1 MRRISLALL
10 LALCALAS
18 PQAPASAQG
27 FGGAG
32 PSAQGFGGAGQPA
45 AQSRVTGAITLALDA
60 RETPRK
66 LLHARETLTVTPG
79 ALTLVYPKW
88 LPGEHAPNGAI
99 DDLVGLTFSA
109 GGKTIPWRR
118 DPVDLFAFHLDIPQ
132 GAGTLD
138 ASFDF
143 LSAIGAGGF
152 SSASSETA
160 HLGIYSWNQVLLYPQ
175 GARTDDVMF
184 RASLQLPAGWKFATA
199 LKAASENGGQIDFAP
214 VSLTTLVDSPVIAGE
229 YFKVVPL
236 DPSTPL
242 GTSDTSSRRVEAD
255 LVGDTAASIE
265 IPADLTQKW
274 KRLVQEAD
282 AMFGAR
288 HYDRYHFLLTLS
300 DRVAHFGLEHH
311 QSNDSRVNENS
322 LTQQNSIGVV
332 AHEYVHSWNGKFRR
346 PAGLATPDF
355 QQPMDGEL
363 LWVYEGLTQYLGYVL
378 AERSGIWSESYYKE
392 RLAETAAYLDT
403 EPGREWRPLADT
415 ATAAQLLYFSPGQW
429 TAYRRSTDFYDEGW
443 LIWLDVDTTIREL
456 TRGAKSI
463 EDFCHLFHGGESGP
477 PMVKPYTLDDVV
489 AALNQVAPHDW
500 KAFLGSRIYQVTPRA
515 PLDGITRSGWRL
527 AYTDAKNE
535 FIKTG
540 DGDRVE
546 AMSSLGLRV
555 RARDGMVNDVILNSP
570 AGKAG
575 IGPGMQILAVNG
587 LRFSAEVLRN
597 AIRDSKTASGPLT
610 IEFQNDDLV
619 KTVPLDY
626 HGGMRE
632 PHLERVADKPDL
644 LGQILAARARR

>member
-1 MRRISLALL
+1 MRKIVVALVI
-10 LALCALAS
+10 ALCALAT
-18 PQAPASAQG
+18 PHAQAPAAQ
-27 FGGAG
+27 A
-32 PSAQGFGGAGQPA
+32 
-45 AQSRVTGAITLALDA
+45 RVTGTITLALDA

-88 LPGEHAPNGAI
+88 LPGEHAPDGAI
-99 DDLVGLTFSA
+99 DDLVGLKFSA
-109 GGKTIPWRR
+109 GGKTIAWRR
-118 DPVDLFAFHLDIPQ
+118 DPVDLFAFHIDVPQ
-132 GAGTLD
+132 GADTLEVTL
-138 ASFDF
+138 DF

-184 RASLQLPAGWKFATA
+184 SASIELPGNWKYATA
-199 LKAASENGGQIDFAP
+199 LPIRIVGGIVAGVKPGDASPPRQLSASVQFAP

-229 YFKVVPL
+229 YLRVVPL
-236 DPSTPL
+236 DN
-242 GTSDTSSRRVEAD
+242 TSSRPVEAD
-255 LVGDTAASIE
+255 LVGDTASAID

-274 KRLVQEAD
+274 KRLVQETD

-288 HYDRYHFLLTLS
+288 HYNNYHFLLTLS

-311 QSNDSRVNENS
+311 QSNDSRVPQNS
-322 LTQQNSIGVV
+322 LSQQNSIGVV
-332 AHEYVHSWNGKFRR
+332 AHEYVHSWNGKYRR

-355 QQPMDGEL
+355 QQPMVGDL
-363 LWVYEGLTQYLGYVL
+363 LWVYEGLTQYLGYLL

-392 RLAETAAYLDT
+392 RLAQIAAFLDT

-415 ATAAQLLYFSPGQW
+415 TTAAQLLYFAPGQW
-429 TAYRRSTDFYDEGW
+429 TSYRRGTDFYDEGW
-443 LIWLDVDTTIREL
+443 LIWLDADTQIRQL
-456 TRGAKSI
+456 TNGQKSM
-463 EDFCHLFHGGESGP
+463 EDFTHLFHGGESSA
-477 PMVKPYTLDDVV
+477 PMLKPYAFEDVV

-500 KAFLGSRIYQVTPRA
+500 KGFLTARIYQVAPRA
-515 PLDGITRSGWRL
+515 PLDGITKGGWRL
-527 AYTDAKNE
+527 VYTDAKNE
-535 FIKTG
+535 YVKTT
-540 DGDRVE
+540 DADRVE
-546 AMSSLGLRV
+546 AGYSIGLRV
-555 RARDGMVNDVILNSP
+555 RARDGVVNDVNLNSP

-597 AIRDSKTASGPLT
+597 AIKDSKTASGPLT

-619 KTVPLDY
+619 KTVSLDY
-626 HGGMRE
+626 HGGTRE
-632 PHLERVADKPDL
+632 PHLERDSTKVDVLA
-644 LGQILAARARR
+644 QILAPRAK

>member
-1 MRRISLALL
+1 MRHVSLA
-10 LALCALAS
+10 ALITLSAMVS
-18 PQAPASAQG
+18 PGAPLSAQG
-27 FGGAG
+27 GG
-32 PSAQGFGGAGQPA
+32 
-45 AQSRVTGAITLALDA
+45 QSRVTGAITIALDA

-66 LLHARETLTVTPG
+66 LLHARETLSVTPG

-88 LPGEHAPNGAI
+88 LPGEHSPDGAI
-99 DDLVGLTFSA
+99 DDLVGLTFAA

-118 DPVDLFAFHLDIPQ
+118 DPVDLFAFHVDVPQ
-132 GAGTLD
+132 GVQTLD
-138 ASFDF
+138 VSLDF
-143 LSAIGAGGF
+143 LSAIGTGGF
-152 SSASSETA
+152 SSAASETA

-184 RASLQLPAGWKFATA
+184 RASLRLPAGWKFATA
-199 LKAASENGGQIDFAP
+199 LKAAGETGGTIEFAP

-229 YFKVVPL
+229 YLRVVPL
-236 DPSTPL
+236 D
-242 GTSDTSSRRVEAD
+242 DTSSRRVEAD
-255 LVGDTAASIE
+255 LVGDTAASVD

-311 QSNDSRVNENS
+311 QSNDSRVNENA
-322 LTQQNSIGVV
+322 LTRPNSIGVV

-355 QQPMDGEL
+355 QQPMVGDL

-392 RLAETAAYLDT
+392 RLAQIAAYLDT
-403 EPGREWRPLADT
+403 QPGREWRPLSDT
-415 ATAAQLLYFSPGQW
+415 TTAAQLLYFAPGQW

-443 LIWLDVDTTIREL
+443 LIWLDVDTAIREL
-456 TRGAKSI
+456 THGAKSI
-463 EDFCHLFHGGESGP
+463 EDFCHLFHGGESGS

-489 AALNQVAPHDW
+489 SALNQVAPHEW
-500 KAFLGSRIYQVTPRA
+500 KAFLGSRIYQVTPHA

-527 AYTDAKNE
+527 AYTDASNE
-535 FIKTG
+535 FIKTA
-540 DGDRVE
+540 DNERVE
-546 AMSSLGLRV
+546 AMYSLGLRV

-570 AGKAG
+570 AGKTG
-575 IGPGMQILAVNG
+575 IGPGMQLLAVNG
-587 LRFSAEVLRN
+587 LRFSAEVLRT
-597 AIRDSKTASGPLT
+597 AIRNSKTASGPLT

-619 KTVPLDY
+619 KTVSLDY

-632 PHLERVADKPDL
+632 PHLERVPDKPDL
-644 LGQILAARARR
+644 LGQILAPRAR